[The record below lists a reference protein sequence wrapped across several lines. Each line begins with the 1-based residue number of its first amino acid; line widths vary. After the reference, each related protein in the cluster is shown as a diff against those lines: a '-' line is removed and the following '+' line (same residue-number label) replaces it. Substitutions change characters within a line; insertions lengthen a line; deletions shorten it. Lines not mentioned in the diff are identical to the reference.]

1 MSDTLT
7 TPSITLPTTTEPARR
22 GWTYVGIG
30 AGVAGIVS
38 LVASGMA
45 GAVYDEEIAGD
56 PVAITERLS
65 ELVPQILV
73 FHTATMVSALLLVVF
88 AAGLRGQLIRRTG
101 ADSLLPAV
109 ATSGLVLVAACQF
122 LGAGLTTEFVFSTG
136 DPDLIVPESAAFFSH
151 WMGTIP
157 WLWGAAGLTAL
168 AVASAARRYGAYP
181 RWIGL
186 TSLVLGGL
194 TVLVA
199 VSPLQY
205 LAGMTGPL
213 WLTTVAT
220 GLAVSKH
227 GRR

>member
-1 MSDTLT
+1 MPDTLT
-7 TPSITLPTTTEPARR
+7 TPSLALPTTTEPARR
-22 GWTYVGIG
+22 GWTYAGIG
-30 AGVAGIVS
+30 AGATGIVS

-45 GAVYDEEIAGD
+45 GAVYDEKIAGD
-56 PVAITERLS
+56 AVAITDRLS

-88 AAGLRGQLIRRTG
+88 AAGLRRQLAQRTP
-101 ADSLLPAV
+101 ADSLLPTV
-109 ATSGLVLVAACQF
+109 AWSGLVLVAACQF

-136 DPDLIVPESAAFFSH
+136 DPDLIVPENAAFFSH

-168 AVASAARRYGAYP
+168 AVASAARGHGAYP

-194 TVLVA
+194 TVLIA

-205 LAGMTGPL
+205 LAGMTGSV
-213 WLTTVAT
+213 WLTSVAL
-220 GLAVSKH
+220 GLAVPAR
-227 GRR
+227 GRG